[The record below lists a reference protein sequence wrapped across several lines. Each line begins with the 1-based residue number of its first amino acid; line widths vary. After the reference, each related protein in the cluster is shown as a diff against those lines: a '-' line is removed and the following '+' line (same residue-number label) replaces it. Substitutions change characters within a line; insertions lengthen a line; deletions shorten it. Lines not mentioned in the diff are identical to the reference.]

1 MYAIHESY
9 EYLLGTWS
17 IKNVCL
23 KGFMLYMVDH
33 QGWIYIVPTNLIL
46 LLIYIEN

>member
-17 IKNVCL
+17 I

-33 QGWIYIVPTNLIL
+33 QGWIYIVPTNLIM
-46 LLIYIEN
+46 LLIYIKKLN